1 MRRRR
6 RFVLFAVPIVLLYV
20 AFVGF
25 IFTERSL
32 RPTLLTIAEARAK
45 VIATQAVNEA
55 INDRIGPNIKYDTF
69 VSVREDKDGN
79 VTWAQINTVE
89 INRMTNQITMAVQ
102 EQFKLFKSE
111 TIRIPFGQ
119 VYGSP
124 ILANLGPR
132 IPVEITPIG
141 TVQTSVTDT
150 FEEAGINQTR
160 HKIYCMVHSDVRI
173 VLPFITQTIEVE
185 SQVPLA
191 DMIYLG
197 KVPNTY
203 LSAPFPWPR
212 Q

>member
-1 MRRRR
+1 M
-6 RFVLFAVPIVLLYV
+6 IYV
-20 AFVGF
+20 AVSGF
-25 IFTERSL
+25 IYTERAL
-32 RPTLLTIAEARAK
+32 RPTLLAIAEARAK

-55 INDRIGPNIKYDTF
+55 IYERIGPNIKYDAF

-79 VTWAQINTVE
+79 VTWAQVNTVE
-89 INRMTNQITMAVQ
+89 INRITNQITIAVQ

-119 VYGSP
+119 VYGSQ

-141 TVQTSVTDT
+141 TVQTSVIDT

-191 DMIYLG
+191 DMVYLG
-197 KVPNTY
+197 RVPNTY
-203 LSAPFPWPR
+203 LSSPLTWPSR
-212 Q
+212 